1 MKITKENFYECIE
14 NTKTKKTI
22 QYKNLAFIITKN
34 RENTNFKLKPNSKI
48 YLGTLTTIIIL
59 SLLFTTLFII
69 EDNEY
74 LVRFGIIPMMGMIY
88 FSKKIS
94 LLLTEKIFK
103 NQIIEFYNI
112 LKQYNKEKISKL
124 NETN

>member
-1 MKITKENFYECIE
+1 MLRGNFFFHW
-14 NTKTKKTI
+14 
-22 QYKNLAFIITKN
+22 LIICL
-34 RENTNFKLKPNSKI
+34 E
-48 YLGTLTTIIIL
+48 L
-59 SLLFTTLFII
+59 SDEPSSTQMIS
-69 EDNEY
+69 
-74 LVRFGIIPMMGMIY
+74 IY